1 MIIDKFNKKIFH
13 EDYFLIISIHENNYL
28 KGRQGVFGEAKPVDT
43 KPALEQN
50 PFYYENEPLNS
61 IKNNACKCPCL
72 VGCCNNSSEEQLI
85 KTRHVEF
92 DSRSS
97 LGFFKKLKKI

>member
-1 MIIDKFNKKIFH
+1 MH
-13 EDYFLIISIHENNYL
+13 VS
-28 KGRQGVFGEAKPVDT
+28 
-43 KPALEQN
+43 
-50 PFYYENEPLNS
+50 
-61 IKNNACKCPCL
+61 L

-97 LGFFKKLKKI
+97 LGFFKKLKTIWVNFGTFLILTKNKQIMNEMRNNLSPLNRLFAIILTPGDVIGPELDDSLAH